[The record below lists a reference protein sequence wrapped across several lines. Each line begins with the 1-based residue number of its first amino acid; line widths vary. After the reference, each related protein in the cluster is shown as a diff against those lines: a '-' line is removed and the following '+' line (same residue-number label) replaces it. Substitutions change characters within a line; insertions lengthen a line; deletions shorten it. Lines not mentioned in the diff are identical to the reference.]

1 MAELR
6 MKPYPTADDMR
17 CPECG
22 VLSSRE
28 HLYDCQSSEARKMR
42 RLWEQASVAEAA
54 MNAQDGRDHE

>member
-1 MAELR
+1 M
-6 MKPYPTADDMR
+6 ADDVR

-22 VLSSRE
+22 VLPRRE

-54 MNAQDGRDHE
+54 MNAQNGRESE